1 MNSNRL
7 PLVGLVIM
15 IIIAVF
21 ALALQQQAVNDLRAQ
36 TTRAAIADNDRV
48 TAVAMM
54 QAASGTQVQAEVG
67 QATAMAA
74 AQQASTAQ
82 AAAQSAAGTAA
93 AQLDDA
99 GTRSAQFAAT
109 GTASSDAMQATLTM
123 HANNLATLQAES
135 TAEVATLQ
143 GQLVAESTAQ
153 AELVAQLATAT
164 AQVDLAEFARK
175 AAEDDRTNALN
186 QLWTIGTRQ
195 ADSSSQL
202 ATAQFILTGAPPATS
217 TPRATATPELQLTS
231 INDATTGTPATTN
244 GSTKGALTQ
253 TYQTSDKKVQ
263 VNYPEGWFAEEAQN
277 GAIIIASQKEVFTRT
292 TSVLS
297 SGQVEIQILA
307 GNYSQFGLTPGIAA
321 TDMLNSI
328 ISVIKS
334 SQPKFKNGAAVALTV
349 SGHKAAQVFGSD
361 GDNDVSLTLIQLSD
375 TGMVV
380 VIGSAATGE
389 GPASIDTV
397 TAIMNT
403 ITYSE

>member
-74 AQQASTAQ
+74 ARQASTAQ
-82 AAAQSAAGTAA
+82 AAAQAAAGTAA

-109 GTASSDAMQATLTM
+109 GTANSDAMQATLAM

-195 ADSSSQL
+195 ADSSHQL

-231 INDATTGTPATTN
+231 VNDAATRHHS
-244 GSTKGALTQ
+244 STKGALTQ
-253 TYQTSDKKVQ
+253 TFQTSDKKIQ

-277 GAIIIASQKEVFTRT
+277 GAIIIASIKKRFSRVTRASLAPGRWKSRFWPAT
-292 TSVLS
+292 IVNLVLRRGIDCHRHAQHPS
-297 SGQVEIQILA
+297 LA
-307 GNYSQFGLTPGIAA
+307 S
-321 TDMLNSI
+321 
-328 ISVIKS
+328 IKS
-334 SQPKFKNGAAVALTV
+334 SQPNLK
-349 SGHKAAQVFGSD
+349 
-361 GDNDVSLTLIQLSD
+361 
-375 TGMVV
+375 TGML
-380 VIGSAATGE
+380 SHLQ
-389 GPASIDTV
+389 
-397 TAIMNT
+397 
-403 ITYSE
+403 